1 MEVYKEK
8 NSYNLYV
15 NDGSIRPTDL
25 LSNEII
31 QPSEWKNGTVLNIR
45 ICDAEVE
52 IITRS
57 VRDGK
62 SHARGYYRVKKG
74 DIKRQEEIMKR
85 DCGGQYKNVL
95 NRIYT
100 VISGSLFYQKNID
113 YEVYA
118 MIFSII

>member
-31 QPSEWKNGTVLNIR
+31 QPSEWKNGTVLDIR

-74 DIKRQEEIMKR
+74 DRKRSWKE
-85 DCGGQYKNVL
+85 
-95 NRIYT
+95 T
-100 VISGSLFYQKNID
+100 VEGSIRMF
-113 YEVYA
+113 
-118 MIFSII
+118 